1 MIFAFFSSCLRFT
14 YIQSRI
20 NYYKFKKEKMAQK
33 GLKILFILFIIAS
46 INSRSLAQEAET
58 VKWYTIEEVQ
68 KLIKNEPR
76 KIYIDMYTDWCGWCK
91 VMDKKTFTDDR
102 ISSKL
107 NSTFY
112 AVKFDAEG
120 KDPVDFKNQT
130 YSFVAQGARGYHEL
144 AAALMQGKMSYPTS
158 VFLDEN
164 LNVISPLPGYYP
176 PEKLDPILEFIGED
190 HYKTTNYEQFLSK
203 KGGVNN

>member
-1 MIFAFFSSCLRFT
+1 MINKIS
-14 YIQSRI
+14 
-20 NYYKFKKEKMAQK
+20 
-33 GLKILFILFIIAS
+33 KILLLLFLAAALN
-46 INSRSLAQEAET
+46 NSLSAQQKPD

-68 KLIKNEPR
+68 ELVKTAPR

-91 VMDKKTFTDDR
+91 VMDQKTFTDEK
-102 ISSKL
+102 IANQL
-107 NSTFY
+107 NTSFY

-120 KDPVDFKNQT
+120 KENVNFKNQT
-130 YSFVAQGARGYHEL
+130 FKFIAQGTRGYHEL
-144 AAALMQGKMSYPTS
+144 AAALMQGKLSYPTS

-164 LNVISPLPGYYP
+164 LNLISPLPGYYP
-176 PEKLDPILEFIGED
+176 PEKLNPILEFIGDD